1 MIKRLQFRMV
11 RGPGALTALA
21 AMFLLSG
28 VLRIWDGAGAA
39 LAREGTGAELAAAQ
53 TSASTGVCIG
63 NDGLATALEAIQQRE
78 MSLIARERALSDRL
92 LALEAAEQTVT
103 AKLSMLEEAET
114 KLAATM
120 ARSETA
126 VEEDL
131 ARLTSVYEN
140 MKPKDAAPVFSQMD
154 PEFAAGFLGRMRSD
168 AAAAILSGLDPEA
181 AYTISVLLA
190 GRNASAPI
198 E

>member
-1 MIKRLQFRMV
+1 M
-11 RGPGALTALA
+11 TALA

-28 VLRIWDGAGAA
+28 VLRAWDGAGAA
-39 LAREGTGAELAAAQ
+39 LAREGSADEMAADRA
-53 TSASTGVCIG
+53 AKATGVCIG
-63 NDGLATALEAIQQRE
+63 NDGLATALEAIQARE
-78 MSLIARERALSDRL
+78 TSLIARERALSDRL
-92 LALEAAEQTVT
+92 LALEAAEQTIS
-103 AKLSMLEEAET
+103 AKLATLEEAEE

-168 AAAAILSGLDPEA
+168 AAAAILSGLDPET

>member
-1 MIKRLQFRMV
+1 MIKRLRFRIS

-28 VLRIWDGAGAA
+28 VLRAWDGAGAA
-39 LAREGTGAELAAAQ
+39 LAREGTASELTDDTAAN
-53 TSASTGVCIG
+53 GVCIG
-63 NDGLATALEAIQQRE
+63 NDGLATALEAIQNRE
-78 MSLIARERALSDRL
+78 LSLLARERALSDRL

-103 AKLSMLEEAET
+103 AKLSMLEEAEA

-168 AAAAILSGLDPEA
+168 AAAAILSGLDPET

-190 GRNASAPI
+190 GRNASAPV